1 MASGTR
7 TPIWSSVRS
16 RGRVPAPEHREDR
29 PAPGEMAGA
38 IPAALLLR
46 LRRVAERGRVV
57 AYFRCEVVR
66 LWAAHQEAARVWRV

>member
-7 TPIWSSVRS
+7 TPTWSRVRS

-46 LRRVAERGRVV
+46 LRREPERGRIV
-57 AYFRCEVVR
+57 AYLLCRKR
-66 LWAAHQEAARVWRV
+66 WAARQESARV